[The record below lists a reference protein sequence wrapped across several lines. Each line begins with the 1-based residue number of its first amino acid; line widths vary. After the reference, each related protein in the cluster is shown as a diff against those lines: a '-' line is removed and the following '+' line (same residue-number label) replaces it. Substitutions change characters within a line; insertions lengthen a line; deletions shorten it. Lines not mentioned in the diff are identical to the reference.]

1 MLKRFKT
8 FLSFLREQSGYQ
20 EKRITIDASVYQ
32 IREVFPN
39 DIKALM
45 RVQQLVYKDYQ
56 PWHRGAFLSELYS
69 LDSHRYLCIV
79 SNNQIIGFIG
89 IRVVATD
96 AHITNIAVIPDYQ
109 NQGLGNYLLMEAE
122 KFAHQYACQTMS
134 LEVRIS
140 NVDAQRLYTK
150 LGYTTRQVLTEYYSE
165 GKEDALDMVKE
176 LK

>member
-20 EKRITIDASVYQ
+20 EKTITIDASVYQ
-32 IREVFPN
+32 IREVFPK

-69 LDSHRYLCIV
+69 VHSHRYLCIV